1 MNIAIDD
8 DLADKITVQNLL
20 RSLEICREQ
29 SAELLEKDSLENF
42 EAQDLAADLRAI
54 RHYEAVL
61 SYYMTADEYERRVGK
76 KMPK

>member
-61 SYYMTADEYERRVGK
+61 SYYMTSDEYERRVGK